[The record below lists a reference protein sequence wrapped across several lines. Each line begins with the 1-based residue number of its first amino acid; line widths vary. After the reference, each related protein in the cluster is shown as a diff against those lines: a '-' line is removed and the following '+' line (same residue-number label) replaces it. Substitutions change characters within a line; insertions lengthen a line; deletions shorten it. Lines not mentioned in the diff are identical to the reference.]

1 MEQFYLEAFDGMER
15 LAPGSHG
22 TTLLASRSIPR
33 KKEVEILEIACGV
46 GVSSI
51 ALAKACPLSR
61 ITAMDSSIENVEK
74 VQEKAEK
81 EQVASQISAVVM
93 SFEDM
98 DFGDKKFDV
107 IWMEGSV
114 YQFGFEKALGKLKG
128 LLAPKGQII
137 VNDLCWIR
145 EHVPPECVDYWNA
158 QYPDID
164 FQRGRSKIAEELG
177 FSVLSSSVQPLSD
190 WTENY
195 YKPLLENLRGM
206 RDKYE
211 SKKKGRGVK
220 EAQKFMGMIEELGK
234 EANMYAKYSACYS
247 YVMFSLQLKDE

>member
-46 GVSSI
+46 GSSSI
-51 ALAKACPLSR
+51 ALAKACPLSH
-61 ITAMDSSIENVEK
+61 IIAMDSSKENIEK
-74 VQEKAEK
+74 MLGKAEK
-81 EQVASQISAVVM
+81 EQVSSQISAIVM

-107 IWMEGSV
+107 IWIEGSV
-114 YQFGFEKALGKLKG
+114 YQFGYEKALKKLKDF
-128 LLAPKGQII
+128 LAPQGQII

-145 EHVPPECVDYWNA
+145 EHVPPECVNYWNQ

-164 FQRGRSKIAEELG
+164 FQRGRKMIAEELG
-177 FSVLSSSVQPLSD
+177 YKVLSSSVQPLAD

-195 YKPLLENLRGM
+195 YKPLLENLRAM
-206 RDKYE
+206 RDKYG

-220 EAQKFMGMIEELGK
+220 EAQKIMEMIEELGK

-247 YVMFSLQLKDE
+247 YVMFALQLKDE